1 MKMNGRTV
9 EIFGGKIMSKIK
21 FATSGGERFRIGMYA
36 FGAILSYYIIY
47 SYFQLFLTDAV
58 GITPG
63 IVSIIFAVAKVF
75 DAVNDPVFGVIVD
88 KYNPKGGKYT
98 PWLKIASIAIPLTT
112 ILIFCNP
119 VGASFPMWAKIAW
132 ALVSYILWDLAYTM
146 YDAPLNSLIIVTSG
160 STDERNHLV
169 ALTSFMVYLGGL
181 LIVILVPILYPMYGW
196 LVTGIVI
203 GALALLAMIL
213 MPFKAK
219 ERFNVETE
227 KEASVGEILSC
238 IVKNKY
244 LLIIVAVQIIGSL
257 TDFSTTLQTYFALY
271 CLGGDT
277 WLTPIA
283 LATVLPVLL
292 VVFFIPKLLAKVD
305 NFKAYIVTR
314 IITVLITVAIYIC
327 GYDNVILLIA
337 LIALR
342 AFVSSVWSMLG
353 TLFIA
358 DCIEYGQ
365 YKTGERNQGVAFSLK
380 AFVNKMVVALAGAL
394 GMLSLELIGYVEGGV
409 AQTDAVVQGIWAL
422 YSLAPA
428 VGSTIAIILFV
439 LFYKLRDN
447 DVHAMMACNRGE
459 ITKEECEARFT
470 HKF

>member
-1 MKMNGRTV
+1 
-9 EIFGGKIMSKIK
+9 MSKIK
-21 FATSGGERFRIGMYA
+21 FATSGGERFRIGMFA

-47 SYFQLFLTDAV
+47 SYFQLFLTDFV
-58 GITPG
+58 GIAPG
-63 IVSIIFAVAKVF
+63 VVAIIFAIAKVF
-75 DAVNDPVFGVIVD
+75 DAVNDPIFGVIVD
-88 KYNPKGGKYT
+88 KYNPKGGKYV
-98 PWLKIASIAIPLTT
+98 PWLKIASVAIPITT
-112 ILIFCNP
+112 IIIFLNP

-132 ALVSYILWDLAYTM
+132 ALLSYVLWDLSYTM

-160 STDERNHLV
+160 NTDERNHLV

-181 LIVILVPILYPMYGW
+181 LIVILVPMLYPTFGW
-196 LVTGIVI
+196 AITGIVI
-203 GALALLAMIL
+203 GAIALISMIF

-238 IVKNKY
+238 IFKNKF
-244 LLIIVAVQIIGSL
+244 LLILVGVQILGSL

-271 CLGGDT
+271 CLGGNE

-283 LATVLPVLL
+283 LATILPVLL

-314 IITVLITVAIYIC
+314 ILTVAITVAIYFV
-327 GYDNVILLIA
+327 GYANVLLMVA

-342 AFVSSVWSMLG
+342 AFVSSVWAMLG

-394 GMLSLELIGYVEGGV
+394 GMLSLQLIGYVEGGV
-409 AQTDAVVQGIWAL
+409 AQTDEVVRGIWGL

-428 VGSTIAIILFV
+428 VGSFV
-439 LFYKLRDN
+439 SIVLMLVFYKLRDG
-447 DVHAMMACNRGE
+447 DIHAMMAYNRGE
-459 ITKEECEARFT
+459 ITKEECDMRLSR
-470 HKF
+470 KF

>member
-1 MKMNGRTV
+1 
-9 EIFGGKIMSKIK
+9 MSKIK
-21 FATSGGERFRIGMYA
+21 FATSRGERFSIGMYA

-47 SYFQLFLTDAV
+47 SFLQLFLTDFV

-75 DAVNDPVFGVIVD
+75 DAVNDPIFGVIVD
-88 KYNPKGGKYT
+88 KYNPKGGKYI
-98 PWLKIASIAIPLTT
+98 PWLKIAAFAIPVTT
-112 ILIFCNP
+112 VIIFCNP
-119 VGASFPMWAKIAW
+119 IGENFPMWAKITW
-132 ALVSYILWDLAYTM
+132 ALLSYVLWDLSYTM
-146 YDAPLNSLIIVTSG
+146 YDAPLNSLVIVTSG
-160 STDERNHLV
+160 NTDERNHLV

-181 LIVILVPILYPMYGW
+181 LIVILVPMLYPMFGW
-196 LVTGIVI
+196 MITGIVI
-203 GALALLAMIL
+203 GALALLAMVF

-219 ERFNVETE
+219 ERFDVETE
-227 KEASVGEILSC
+227 KEASVKEIISC
-238 IVKNKY
+238 IFKNKY
-244 LLIIVAVQIIGSL
+244 LLIIVAVQILGSL

-271 CLGGDT
+271 CLGGDA

-283 LATVLPVLL
+283 LATVFPVLL

-314 IITVLITVAIYIC
+314 IITVLITVAIYLC
-327 GYDNVILLIA
+327 GYQNVPVLIA

-342 AFVSSVWSMLG
+342 AFVSSVWAMLG

-409 AQTDAVVQGIWAL
+409 AQTEQVVNGIWGL

-428 VGSTIAIILFV
+428 VGSSVAIV
-439 LFYKLRDN
+439 LMLIFYKLRDG
-447 DVHAMMACNRGE
+447 DVHAMMAYNRGE
-459 ITKEECEARFT
+459 ITKEECEARFSR
-470 HKF
+470 KF